1 MYAFALLAMPLS
13 FFTITALTFRSGS
26 ASYTSYIKGL
36 VAGIPSILIWLLLKP
51 LFAPVWGSWLLVLT
65 FLAKYWLLPFGLAAA
80 AYEVTAGFR
89 GLSRG
94 GDYGK
99 VTAFL
104 FGVLS
109 VFGTVYTID
118 SWGNPSRV
126 YALVLPCLFVASA
139 LLFPVLLEEAAKDG
153 FPTAVKQVLL
163 ALGAFVLAAAGA
175 ALFFMRLAWL
185 GLLISLLYVAGA
197 GILGWRRLSRP
208 ERVVRPEQPARLAA
222 PAQSAVQ
229 PQTATQA
236 RQGRRTLPLKK
247 PLL

>member
-13 FFTITALTFRSGS
+13 FFAITALTFRSGS
-26 ASYTSYIKGL
+26 ASYTSYVKGL
-36 VAGIPSILIWLLLKP
+36 VAGIPSALIWLLLRP
-51 LFAPVWGSWLLVLT
+51 VFAPVWGSWLLVLT
-65 FLAKYWLLPFGLAAA
+65 FLAKYWLLPFGLAAT
-80 AYEVTAGFR
+80 AYAVTAGFR
-89 GLSRG
+89 GLGRG

-109 VFGTVYTID
+109 MFGAAYTIE
-118 SWGNPSRV
+118 SWGDPSRV

-153 FPTAVKQVLL
+153 YPGAIKQILL

-185 GLLISLLYVAGA
+185 GLLISLLYMAGA

-208 ERVVRPEQPARLAA
+208 ERVVRPEQAARPAA
-222 PAQSAVQ
+222 PAQ
-229 PQTATQA
+229 PQSATQA

-247 PLL
+247 PLP